1 MLTNEEIE
9 KRKLLWLVLSGL
21 WLDSE
26 PTELTYQAI
35 VREISNSGY
44 SFETAEKIMAEEV
57 APVVYSNLFNIF
69 PGGIW
74 DGFDAQW
81 LNKAILHNLEKQE
94 NNAIYHA
101 WVRSSVGKFVMTK
114 MVRDD
119 WEKITKL
126 YQSTSTKL

>member
-9 KRKLLWLVLSGL
+9 KRKPLWLALSDL
-21 WLDSE
+21 WLDTE

-35 VREISNSGY
+35 VREISNLGY

-69 PGGIW
+69 PGGTW
-74 DGFDAQW
+74 DGFDADW
-81 LNKAILHNLEKQE
+81 LNKAIIQSLEKQE
-94 NNAIYHA
+94 KNTIYRT
-101 WVRSSVGKFVMTK
+101 WTRSSAGKFVMTN

-119 WEKITKL
+119 WRKVARL
-126 YQSTSTKL
+126 YQSSSTKP

>member
-9 KRKLLWLVLSGL
+9 KRESLWLALSDL
-21 WLDSE
+21 WLDTE

-35 VREISNSGY
+35 VREISNSDY

-57 APVVYSNLFNIF
+57 APVVYSNLFNVF
-69 PGGIW
+69 PGGTW
-74 DGFDAQW
+74 NGFDAEW
-81 LNKAILHNLEKQE
+81 LNKAILQNLEKQE
-94 NNAIYHA
+94 NNPIYRA
-101 WVRSSVGKFVMTK
+101 WARSSAGKFVMTK

>member
-1 MLTNEEIE
+1 MLTDEEIE
-9 KRKLLWLVLSGL
+9 KRKSLWLVLSDL
-21 WLDSE
+21 WLDTE

-35 VREISNSGY
+35 VREILNSGY

-57 APVVYSNLFNIF
+57 APVVYSNLLNIF
-69 PGGIW
+69 PGGTW
-74 DGFDAQW
+74 DGFDAEW
-81 LNKAILHNLEKQE
+81 LNKAILQNLEKQE
-94 NNAIYHA
+94 NNPIYRA
-101 WVRSSVGKFVMTK
+101 WARSSAGKFVMTT